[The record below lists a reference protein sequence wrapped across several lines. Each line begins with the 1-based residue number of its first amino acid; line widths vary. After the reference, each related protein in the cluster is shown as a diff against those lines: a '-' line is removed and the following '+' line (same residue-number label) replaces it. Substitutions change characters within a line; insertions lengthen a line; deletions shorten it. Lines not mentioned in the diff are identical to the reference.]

1 MMTINSKEMIAE
13 LKKNGFEEIRSN
25 GSHRFFRNNKN
36 GRTTTVPYHNRD
48 LAIGLEKAIRKQA
61 GI

>member
-1 MMTINSKEMIAE
+1 MTINSKEMIAE
-13 LKKNGFEEIRSN
+13 LK
-25 GSHRFFRNNKN
+25 KN